1 MTTNYTVSEWDGKK
15 VIIGKTID
23 DLTKPVDLL
32 IGFHGAE
39 STPENML
46 IHGNKLKL
54 PNTILLFP
62 EGPVDAQNNLWS
74 WWLDGPKQKESVS
87 SFIENVSSTID
98 SAHKF
103 LKNELNISSC
113 NTNLWGF
120 SQGGAAALVYA
131 SWGRHQISKTA
142 SVCGFF
148 PELPESSSKY
158 TPSNILGIFGSNDDV
173 VPSFMAEFA
182 LDELKAEGH
191 TVNINE
197 TSQGHEIT
205 SENIEQITHFLT
217 PK

>member
-1 MTTNYTVSEWDGKK
+1 MTTNYTVTEWNGKK
-15 VIIGKTID
+15 VIIGKTIE
-23 DLTKPVDLL
+23 DLNEPAELL

-54 PNTILLFP
+54 PNTVMLFP

-87 SFIENVSSTID
+87 SFIENVSSTIE
-98 SAHKF
+98 SAHEF

-120 SQGGAAALVYA
+120 SQGAAAALVYA
-131 SWGRHQISKTA
+131 SIGKHQISKIA

-148 PELPESSSKY
+148 PEIPDSSNKNN
-158 TPSNILGIFGSNDDV
+158 PSNILGIFGTNDDI
-173 VPSFMAEFA
+173 VPSFMAEYA
-182 LDELKAEGH
+182 LDELKAGGH
-191 TVNINE
+191 NVDAYEI
-197 TSQGHEIT
+197 SQGHELT
-205 SENIEQITHFLT
+205 PENIDKITNFFT
-217 PK
+217 SK

>member
-15 VIIGKTID
+15 VIIGKTNENFND
-23 DLTKPVDLL
+23 PVELL

-46 IHGNKLKL
+46 VHGNKLKL

-74 WWLDGPKQKESVS
+74 WWLDGPKQKDSVS
-87 SFIENVSSTID
+87 TFIENISSTIET
-98 SAHKF
+98 AHQH
-103 LKNELNISSC
+103 LKDELNISSC

-120 SQGGAAALVYA
+120 SQGAAAALVYA
-131 SWGRHQISKTA
+131 SRGKHQISKIA

-148 PELPESSSKY
+148 PEMPDSASKDNF
-158 TPSNILGIFGSNDDV
+158 SNILGIFGANDDI
-173 VPSFMAEFA
+173 VPSFMAEHA
-182 LDELKAEGH
+182 LDELKAGGH
-191 TVNINE
+191 NVEIFE

-205 SENIEQITHFLT
+205 GENIDRITNFLAS
-217 PK
+217 K

>member
-15 VIIGKTID
+15 IIIGKTSE
-23 DLTKPVDLL
+23 DLTQPVELL

-54 PNTILLFP
+54 PNTIFIFP
-62 EGPVDAQNNLWS
+62 EGPVDATNNLWS
-74 WWLDGPKQKESVS
+74 WWLDGPKQKDSVS
-87 SFIENVSSTID
+87 AFIENTSSIIEQ
-98 SAHKF
+98 AHHY
-103 LKNELNISSC
+103 LKTELNLTSY

-131 SWGRHQISKTA
+131 SLGKHQISKIA

-148 PELPESSSKY
+148 PELPESESSNL
-158 TPSNILGIFGSNDDV
+158 PSNILGIYGANDDV
-173 VPSFMAEFA
+173 VPSFMAEHA
-182 LDELKAEGH
+182 LDELMAGGH
-191 TVNINE
+191 NVEINE

-205 SENIEQITHFLT
+205 SNNIEQITQFFMQ
-217 PK
+217 K